1 MDNQGGKC
9 TPMSSLNEA
18 KIRAARPQKKQ
29 FKLFDERGLFML
41 VTPAGGRLWRLRYRL
56 NGVEKLLALGAH
68 PDVPLKRAR
77 EKREEARKLIA
88 DGIDPIAQRKAERA
102 VTVETFEFVAREWLA
117 LQTKTLTADT
127 FEKVKARL
135 ETFLLPYVGVKPIAD
150 VTAQN
155 RVREMIRFPC
165 WPAAI

>member
-1 MDNQGGKC
+1 
-9 TPMSSLNEA
+9 MSSLNEA

-41 VTPAGGRLWRLRYRL
+41 VKPSGSRLWRLRYHL

-88 DGIDPIAQRKAERA
+88 DGIDPVAQRKADRA
-102 VTVETFEFVAREWLA
+102 VTIETFEFVAREWLA
-117 LQTKTLTADT
+117 LQTKTLTTDT
-127 FEKVKARL
+127 FEKVNHAVAGFRRNGTLAELRQAKRHSVALRAHCDRL
-135 ETFLLPYVGVKPIAD
+135 NTELQQALGTD
-150 VTAQN
+150 
-155 RVREMIRFPC
+155 R
-165 WPAAI
+165 